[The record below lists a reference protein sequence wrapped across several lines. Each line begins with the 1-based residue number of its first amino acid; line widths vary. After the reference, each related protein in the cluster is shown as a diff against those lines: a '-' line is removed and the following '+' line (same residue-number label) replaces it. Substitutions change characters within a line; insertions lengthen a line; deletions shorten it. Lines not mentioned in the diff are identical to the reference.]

1 MKADINL
8 TSGVLV
14 ESAQKSRFLRILRI
28 TVLSSIALISIASV
42 SLFLLINSISPDK
55 IKKEKDQ
62 ILFSIKFLN
71 ERQAKIAIVNSKIAD
86 ISKILDNRTNYES
99 EINTFLEKIP
109 NDVSIN
115 SFEIDK
121 AKVAIKRNNVSK
133 TFFLF
138 IFIKSKL

>member
-71 ERQAKIAIVNSKIAD
+71 ERQAKIAIVNSKIF
-86 ISKILDNRTNYES
+86 R
-99 EINTFLEKIP
+99 
-109 NDVSIN
+109 
-115 SFEIDK
+115 
-121 AKVAIKRNNVSK
+121 
-133 TFFLF
+133 
-138 IFIKSKL
+138 